1 MNESDKMIK
10 AEVTL
15 ELDASS
21 LERIKVLANR
31 KGKTI
36 QEMAVS
42 LLEKGIDIVDPKLKT
57 EGSQLADSHEIKED
71 PEKIRKGEVFYEERK

>member
-1 MNESDKMIK
+1 VNESDKMIK

-42 LLEKGIDIVDPKLKT
+42 LLEKGIDIVDLKLRT
-57 EGSQLADSHEIKED
+57 EGRQLADGNEFKKN
-71 PEKIRKGEVFYEERK
+71 PEKTGKGG